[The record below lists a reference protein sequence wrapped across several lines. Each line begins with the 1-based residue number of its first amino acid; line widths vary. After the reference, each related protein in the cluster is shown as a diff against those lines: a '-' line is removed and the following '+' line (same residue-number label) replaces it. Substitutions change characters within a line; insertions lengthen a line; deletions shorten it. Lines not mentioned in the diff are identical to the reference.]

1 MNPAPSRATKYHW
14 MKPAVGSK
22 PFRRGALRIKEVLT
36 RNGHPYSYIDLDCDG
51 GVQDILDHFYL
62 PIL

>member
-1 MNPAPSRATKYHW
+1 